1 MVQVLRDEQCCWPR
15 LAGYRG
21 RLAAMERRQSSKLV
35 GRYCA
40 RFYLQYLT
48 QTQDQRADRLSDF
61 LLRVLAYV

>member
-1 MVQVLRDEQCCWPR
+1 MNSA
-15 LAGYRG
+15 AGPDWRG
-21 RLAAMERRQSSKLV
+21 TVAGMAAMERRQSSKLV

-40 RFYLQYLT
+40 RFYQQYLT